1 MINYKYIFSRA
12 VLFFIVFLLSGCNK
26 NAFPLKNGSES
37 TSQIISSS
45 TTISDTDNRNEPVE
59 TEEQSSILFVI
70 DDNLVEGQKIE
81 NDKNPQ
87 YIKAELKTREAFFSQ
102 YFLDN
107 NYILFEEPLN
117 TNYRNIYFAAH
128 RIKEKPVIYDIIV
141 GYENMEG
148 VYHCYLLIKDFKFI
162 NGDESILKDFSTG
175 YERIYGFN
183 FIFSYPKVEGYT
195 PGLVI
200 ETYFDEGARPADDF
214 TIEWDEN
221 EKKFRSRIYN
231 RP

>member
-1 MINYKYIFSRA
+1 MTNYKYIFCRIM
-12 VLFFIVFLLSGCNK
+12 LFFIALLLSGCNK
-26 NAFPLKNGSES
+26 NASSVKKRPVS
-37 TSQIISSS
+37 TGQISPAV
-45 TTISDTDNRNEPVE
+45 TISDTDNRNEPVE
-59 TEEQSSILFVI
+59 TEEQSSILFET
-70 DDNLVEGQKIE
+70 DNELVEGQKIG

-87 YIKAELKTREAFFSQ
+87 YVEAELNARDNFLSQ

-128 RIKEKPVIYDIIV
+128 CIKEKPVIYDIIV
-141 GYENMEG
+141 GYENMGG
-148 VYHCYLLIKDFKFI
+148 VYHLYLLVKDFKFI
-162 NGDESILKDFSTG
+162 NRDESILKDFSTG
-175 YERIYGFN
+175 YEKIYGFN

-200 ETYFDEGARPADDF
+200 ETYFNEGARPADDF
-214 TIEWDEN
+214 TIEWDED